1 LRALIDTAASLCLLK
16 KDLIPEEEFNYNRKE
31 EIATAGGII
40 EMDIYSGTI
49 VILDAVF
56 DIEFVISPL
65 SDYLPFQFLIGQ
77 KLMKKL
83 DAYFFG
89 KKQIVCLKK
98 AE

>member
-16 KDLIPEEEFNYNRKE
+16 KDLIPEE
-31 EIATAGGII
+31 II